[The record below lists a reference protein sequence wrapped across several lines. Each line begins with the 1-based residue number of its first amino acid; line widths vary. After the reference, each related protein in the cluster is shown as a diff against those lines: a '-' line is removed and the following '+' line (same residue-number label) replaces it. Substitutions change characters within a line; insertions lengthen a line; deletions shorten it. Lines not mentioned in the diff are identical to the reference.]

1 VNNFEKVLVVG
12 LGLIGK
18 QRLDACLE
26 FGINPQNLTAIDI
39 NIGRLSY
46 IHDPRY
52 EGVTF
57 LDNFESALDVGFD
70 RCIVA
75 LPHDLSAKLVLTL
88 LDSGIKVLLEKP
100 LGRSLQESEVLAS
113 HPNAQNLSIGF
124 NYRFMPGITRLKNLI
139 ETGSLGALSTL
150 RMELGHGGGPKDQGS
165 WKIDPI
171 RAGGGVLLDPGIHLI
186 DLLVYIFGA
195 NEKNFRVEGKTEW
208 KGFWKTGIEE
218 SASFIGYVNE
228 IPFTINTSIVAWRTR
243 FKIEVIGL
251 DHYFEIDGRGRTD
264 GPQIS
269 TEGPRWG
276 WQSHS
281 SQKESENIMELATKD
296 LSLQVETSAW
306 LSNDASVCSASEAL
320 TGMKIYDKIVSIS

>member
-1 VNNFEKVLVVG
+1 MNNFEKVLIVG
-12 LGLIGK
+12 LGLIGR

-26 FGINPQNLTAIDI
+26 FGIHPENLTAIDV
-39 NIGRLSY
+39 NLGPLSY
-46 IHDPRY
+46 IHEPKY

-57 LDNFESALDVGFD
+57 LDNFDSALNMEFD
-70 RCIVA
+70 RSIVA
-75 LPHDLSAKLVLTL
+75 LPHDLSTKLVLTL
-88 LDSGIKVLLEKP
+88 LDRGIKVLLEKP

-113 HPNAQNLSIGF
+113 HPKAQNLSIGF
-124 NYRFMPGITRLKNLI
+124 NYRFMPGIIRLKNLI
-139 ETGSLGALSTL
+139 ENVSLGELSTL

-186 DLLVYIFGA
+186 DLFIYIFGA
-195 NEKNFRVEGKTEW
+195 NERNFRVEGKTEW

-228 IPFTINTSIVAWRTR
+228 IPFTVTTSIVAWRTR

-269 TEGPRWG
+269 TDGPRWG
-276 WQSHS
+276 WQTHS
-281 SQKESENIMELATKD
+281 SQKESENITELATKD
-296 LSLQVETSAW
+296 LSLQEETSAW
-306 LSNDASVCSASEAL
+306 LSNSASVCSAREAL
-320 TGMKIYDKIVSIS
+320 TGMKIYDMIVGVS